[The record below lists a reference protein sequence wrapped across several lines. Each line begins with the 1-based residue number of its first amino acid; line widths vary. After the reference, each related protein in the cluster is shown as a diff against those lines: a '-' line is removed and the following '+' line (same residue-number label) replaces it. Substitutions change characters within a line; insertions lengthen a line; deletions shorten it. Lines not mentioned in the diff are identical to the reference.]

1 MAQGPPA
8 APSPPPSPP
17 PSSLKMRTEKLFV
30 SFGENLHPVLH
41 CPDMN
46 LVVTHCVNIIR
57 VQSHGAG
64 INRT

>member
-1 MAQGPPA
+1 M
-8 APSPPPSPP
+8 
-17 PSSLKMRTEKLFV
+17 KTEMLFG
-30 SFGENLHPVLH
+30 SFGENFHPVLH

-57 VQSHGAG
+57 VQSHGTG